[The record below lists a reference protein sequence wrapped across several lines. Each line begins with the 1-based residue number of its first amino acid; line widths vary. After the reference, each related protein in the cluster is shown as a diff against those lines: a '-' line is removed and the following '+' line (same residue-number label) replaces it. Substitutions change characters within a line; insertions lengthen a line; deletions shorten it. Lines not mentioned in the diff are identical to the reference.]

1 MEVGVL
7 KEELELSQM
16 KANGLYESGS
26 QSNVL
31 DPRIQ
36 ASKFAGFDVE
46 SSMSWLNIAGKLCLL
61 LHA

>member
-1 MEVGVL
+1 
-7 KEELELSQM
+7 M